1 MPVSP
6 QAIWMT
12 PSKASNLTA
21 LVVSSASSLPEEL
34 IVEWRFLRQRASL
47 QLDSKMREILIP
59 QESVQILRRCFSAP

>member
-6 QAIWMT
+6 QAIWMP
-12 PSKASNLTA
+12 PSKASNLRTWI
-21 LVVSSASSLPEEL
+21 VSSASSLPEEL

-59 QESVQILRRCFSAP
+59 QESAQNLRRCFFAS